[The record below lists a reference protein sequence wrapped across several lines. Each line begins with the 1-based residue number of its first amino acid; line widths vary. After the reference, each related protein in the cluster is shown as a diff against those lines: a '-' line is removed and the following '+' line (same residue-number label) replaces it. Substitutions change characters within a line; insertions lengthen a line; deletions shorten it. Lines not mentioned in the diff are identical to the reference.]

1 MQNPLVPRPVSS
13 PGIATLRYAPDSA
26 RVPHSGTQELAADHQ
41 FIAMLDAC
49 RDCGGLARTHE
60 VIALSR
66 RCGGPDAATLARW
79 IVERKLISFEWQSQS
94 WLPLFQFNRLDMT
107 PQPELCQVLAELSAV
122 YDAREMANWFVQPN
136 PWLADR
142 TPADALPFDV
152 AAVLNAARADR
163 FVDNY

>member
-1 MQNPLVPRPVSS
+1 MQNSLVPRNVSS
-13 PGIATLRYAPDSA
+13 PDMSTLRYARDA
-26 RVPHSGTQELAADHQ
+26 ERFPHHGEQELDADHQ

-49 RDCGGLARTHE
+49 RGCGGLARTHE

-66 RCGGPDAATLARW
+66 RCGGPDAATLASW
-79 IVERKLISFEWQSQS
+79 IAERKLISFEWQSQS

-107 PQPELCQVLAELSAV
+107 PQPELCQVLAELGAV
-122 YDAREMANWFVQPN
+122 YDACEMANWFVQPN

-142 TPADALPFDV
+142 TPADTLPLDF